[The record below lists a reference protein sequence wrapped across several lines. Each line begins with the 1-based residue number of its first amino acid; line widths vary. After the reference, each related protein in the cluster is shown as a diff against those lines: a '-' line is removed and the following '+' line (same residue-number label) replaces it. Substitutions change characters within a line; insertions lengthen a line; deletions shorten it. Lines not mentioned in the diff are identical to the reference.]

1 MGETATVTWQ
11 TSGHT
16 DTKQQL
22 LVSCQNSVAA
32 TAARQEGEKRN
43 VKFFREDG
51 SRAIIRH
58 PLNQRK
64 TGTYMRSCVSRI
76 FSSGIV
82 EGVRGEAWFVWDADK
97 KQYLALTFGT
107 LCLCSSSGH
116 RKPVT

>member
-1 MGETATVTWQ
+1 MNYIPPVSQQPARKERSATSSSSGRTAV
-11 TSGHT
+11 
-16 DTKQQL
+16 
-22 LVSCQNSVAA
+22 
-32 TAARQEGEKRN
+32 
-43 VKFFREDG
+43 
-51 SRAIIRH
+51 IRH

-64 TGTYMRSCVSRI
+64 TGNYMRSYVSRI

-116 RKPVT
+116 IKPVT